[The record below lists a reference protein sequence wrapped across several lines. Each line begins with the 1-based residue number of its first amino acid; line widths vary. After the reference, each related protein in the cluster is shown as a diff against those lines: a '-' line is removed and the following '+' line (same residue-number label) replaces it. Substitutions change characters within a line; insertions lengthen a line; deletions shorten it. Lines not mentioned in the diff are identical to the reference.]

1 VRSAAVVWAAAGIL
15 LSARMARA
23 EDAPPP
29 KPAEN
34 PPTPIAREFG
44 LTDLAP
50 RLTLHGFADVTAN
63 VYFDDVE
70 GVGDS
75 THNWFALGELDLFL
89 VSHLADNISFL
100 SEIVFESDT
109 DAEAAVELERIFI
122 KYTVSDRFWISVGR
136 HHTALGYWN
145 EAFNHGLLLQPT
157 VARPDILNWEDH
169 GGILPMHSVG
179 IAMGGRVFR
188 GPWGFEY
195 AANIGNG
202 RGLTS
207 RDVETGFDV
216 NNQKALTLRLSAS
229 HEATGRVL
237 FGPMFHFDMVPAD
250 PAVPGR
256 EGRESERIA
265 GAYLTYRDDRF
276 ELLSE
281 YYYLRHEDLL
291 TGAIYD
297 SPGYFAIGI
306 LDLGKLKPYGG
317 YDRLNVDTAD
327 PYYGPEIT
335 PLKRWLV
342 GLRWDLIS
350 FNAIKFELR
359 RDIRPGVQSYGLV
372 VQTAFIF

>member
-1 VRSAAVVWAAAGIL
+1 MAAPA
-15 LSARMARA
+15 ARA
-23 EDAPPP
+23 EDASPPKDAEGAPPP
-29 KPAEN
+29 L
-34 PPTPIAREFG
+34 AREFG
-44 LTDLAP
+44 LSDLAP

-63 VYFDDVE
+63 LYFDDVK

-75 THNWFALGELDLFL
+75 NRNWFALGELDLFL

-100 SEIVFESDT
+100 SEIVFETDT
-109 DAEAAVELERIFI
+109 DSEVAVELERIFI
-122 KYTVSDRFWISVGR
+122 KYTVSDLFWISVGR

-179 IAMGGRVFR
+179 IAMGGRLFR

-195 AANIGNG
+195 ATNIGNG

-207 RDVETGFDV
+207 REVQTGFDF
-216 NNQKALTLRLSAS
+216 NNEKAVTLRLTGS
-229 HEATGRVL
+229 HEGNGRLL
-237 FGPMFHFDMVPAD
+237 FGPMVHIDMIPAD

-265 GAYLTYRDDRF
+265 GAYVTYRDERF

-281 YYYLRHEDLL
+281 YYFVRHQDLL
-291 TGAIYD
+291 TDAVYD

-306 LDLGKLKPYGG
+306 LNFGKLKPYGG
-317 YDRLNVDTAD
+317 YDRLAVDPAD

-335 PLKRWLV
+335 PLKRFLL